1 MKFSEQ
7 WLYEWVQPD
16 VERDE
21 LLEQL
26 TMAGLEVDGV
36 EPLAGDFS
44 GVVVGRI
51 ESIAAHPNAEKLRV
65 CQVNDGTETVQV
77 VCGAPNA
84 RAGLVTA
91 FARIGAVLP
100 GNFKIKQAKLRQ
112 EVSLGMLCSAA
123 ELELGEDA
131 DGIIELSES
140 LVPGADL
147 MDALNLH
154 DVCVDLDLTPN
165 RGDCLSIRG
174 IAREVGVLSNAPVT
188 EPQIGPVPQTHED
201 TFAVSLE
208 APASCPRYLGRIVRG
223 VDPGTAS
230 PEWLQEKLRRC
241 GLRSIDA
248 VVDITNYVM
257 LELGQPMHAFDLAQL
272 SGSIAV
278 RMPTAG
284 ESLTLLDGKTV
295 ELDAETL
302 LIADDKGPVAMAGV
316 MGGERS
322 GINEQTKDVFLECA
336 FFAPLAVAG
345 TARRYGMHTDASHRY
360 ERGVDFELQHLAM
373 ERATAL
379 LVEVV
384 GGEPGPVTEALSAE
398 HLPKTNSVSISQA
411 RLDALLGAPMD
422 PVEVDRVFAQ
432 LDFEVANRSDGAD
445 GVAWTV
451 QAPSH
456 RFDIAIEADLVEEV
470 CRIYG
475 YNRIPSSRPTT
486 DLTLRPVELEVSDE
500 QQLKVRVA
508 AMGFQEAITYSFVDP
523 VLLDILD
530 PTAEPLAL
538 ANPMSSEQSV
548 MRTTLLPGLLDVLRN
563 NLARQQDR
571 VRVFELG
578 QCFRPAAKG
587 GASEPLGLVQVDLLG
602 GLIAGPQAIES
613 WHGKPQM
620 VDFYDLKGA
629 VEQLLQWRGGD
640 AAEIRFTKRE
650 DPTLHPGQAADVWIG
665 AAWAGRL
672 GQIHPE
678 VQARLNLSLPAFV
691 FELSAEQLLAR
702 PLRRFAAVSKFPA
715 VRRDLALLVDREVSA
730 ADLERCV
737 RNAVGEVL
745 VDFRLFDVYQGEG
758 IDSAK
763 KSVALGLTLQRPSA
777 TLTDI
782 EIGSFVDG
790 ALSALVDEFHAQQ
803 R

>member
-7 WLYEWVQPD
+7 WLHEWVQPVVD
-16 VERDE
+16 REE

-51 ESIAAHPNAEKLRV
+51 ESIAAHPNAEKLRI
-65 CQVNDGTETVQV
+65 CQVTDGTDTVQV

-84 RAGLVTA
+84 RQGLVTA
-91 FARIGAVLP
+91 FARVGAVLP
-100 GNFKIKQAKLRQ
+100 GNFKIKKAKLRQ
-112 EVSLGMLCSAA
+112 EPSLGMLCSAA

-131 DGIIELSES
+131 DGIMDLSDT
-140 LVPGADL
+140 LVPGTDIIE
-147 MDALNLH
+147 ALNLN

-188 EPQIGPVPQTHED
+188 EPQIGPVPQLHED
-201 TFAVSLE
+201 TFAVRLD
-208 APASCPRYLGRIVRG
+208 APSACPRYLGRIVRD
-223 VDPGTAS
+223 VDPSVPS

-272 SGSIAV
+272 KGSISV
-278 RMPTAG
+278 RMPIAG

-302 LIADDKGPVAMAGV
+302 LIADEAGPVAMAGV

-322 GINEQTKDVFLECA
+322 GINTETKDVFLECA

-398 HLPKTNSVSISQA
+398 HLPNTNSVSISQA

-422 PVEVDRVFAQ
+422 PAEVDRVFAQ
-432 LDFEVANRSDGAD
+432 LDFAITDRSEGAD
-445 GVAWTV
+445 GVTWTI

-475 YNRIPSSRPTT
+475 YNRIPSRRPKT
-486 DLTLRPVELEVSDE
+486 DLTLRPLALELSDE
-500 QQLKVRVA
+500 QQLKTRVA

-530 PTAEPLAL
+530 PGVEPLAL

-548 MRTTLLPGLLDVLRN
+548 MRTTLLPGLLDVLRS

-578 QCFRPAAKG
+578 QCFRPESATG
-587 GASEPLGLVQVDLLG
+587 GQAGKLAQVDMLG
-602 GLIAGPQAIES
+602 GLIAGPQSAES

-620 VDFYDLKGA
+620 VDFFDLKGA

-640 AAEIRFTKRE
+640 ANLIRYSKRE
-650 DPTLHPGQAADVWIG
+650 DATLHPGQAADVWIG
-665 AAWAGRL
+665 EVWVGRL
-672 GQIHPE
+672 GQLHPE
-678 VQARLNLSLPAFV
+678 VQGRLNLTTTAFV
-691 FELSAEQLLAR
+691 FELLADPLLAR
-702 PLRRFAAVSKFPA
+702 PLRRFAEVSKFPA
-715 VRRDLALLVDREVSA
+715 VRRDLALLVDRAVSA
-730 ADLERCV
+730 ADLELCV
-737 RNAVGEVL
+737 RKAVGDVL

-763 KSVALGLTLQRPSA
+763 KSIALGLTLQRPSA
-777 TLTDI
+777 TLTDS

-790 ALSALVDEFHAQQ
+790 ALSALVDEFQAQQ